1 MWMGVKMRKRNH
13 LIGEWKFTGP
23 GNRIEEITLPH
34 TWNSKDGQDGGDDYW
49 RGTCEYEKIIEK
61 PVCAKGD
68 RIYLEFLGVN
78 ASGTVILNE
87 HEVCHH
93 DGGYSTFRVDVTDY
107 LMDSNKLVIRVN
119 NEKNRTV
126 YPQRADFTFYG
137 GIYRPINIITVPEQ
151 HFDLDYYGSEGIK
164 VTAMPEGENGMVSV
178 ETFHNASTADV
189 HIYILN
195 KEGEIVAERMEQSI
209 VKILMKDVHLWQG
222 TSDPYLYTAVSELV
236 ENGVV
241 LDRVKTRF
249 GFRTFCVDPK
259 RGFYLNGMKYPLHGV
274 SRHQDRKD
282 FGNAITVEDQDED
295 MRLIR
300 EVGANAIRLAH
311 YQHDQYFY
319 DLCDEVGMVISAETP
334 YISEHMPEA
343 NENSALQMKE
353 LIVQNYHHPS
363 ILLWG
368 ISNEITI
375 KEEYHKDMMEHHKRL
390 NDLCHTMDPNR
401 VTVAA
406 IYAMC
411 PMFHSVVHRGADITG
426 YNLYLGWYVPGLWLN
441 DLFLKAFHFF
451 YPKRNIGY
459 SEYGAEGMPNL
470 HSSRPKRGDNTEEY
484 QCLYHEYML
493 KCFDRHPFM
502 WGTFVWNMFDFAA
515 DARNQ
520 GGEAGMNHKGLV
532 TFDRKVKKD
541 SFYLYKA
548 WWSGE
553 AFVHLC
559 GSRYVNRTDEVT
571 LVKVYSNQKEVEL
584 YQNGKLIDK
593 KSGQRVFE
601 FKVRLEKHNEI
612 VAKSGTLKDVIK
624 INKVEQMDSN
634 YRLKKVDSKNWV

>member
-1 MWMGVKMRKRNH
+1 MWMGAKMRIRNQ
-13 LIGEWKFTGP
+13 LIDEWKFTGH
-23 GNRIEEITLPH
+23 GNKIEKISLPH

-49 RGTCEYEKIIEK
+49 RGTCEYEKTIEK
-61 PVCAKGD
+61 PVCEKND

-78 ASGTVILNE
+78 ASGTVILNG
-87 HEVCHH
+87 HEVYHH
-93 DGGYSTFRVDVTDY
+93 DGGYSTFRVDVTDH
-107 LMDSNKLVIRVN
+107 LADTNNLVIRVN

-137 GIYRPINIITVPEQ
+137 GIYRPINIITVPKQ

-164 VTAMPEGENGMVSV
+164 VTAVPEGENGEVTV
-178 ETFHNASTADV
+178 ELFHNATNADV

-195 KEGEIVAERMEQSI
+195 SDGEIVAEGMNQSI
-209 VKILMKDVHLWQG
+209 EKITIKDVHLWQG
-222 TSDPYLYTAVSELV
+222 TSDPYLYTAVAELV
-236 ENGVV
+236 EDGVV
-241 LDRVKTRF
+241 LDSVKTRF
-249 GFRTFCVDPK
+249 GFRTFGVDPK
-259 RGFYLNGMKYPLHGV
+259 SGFYLNGKKYPLHGI

-300 EVGANAIRLAH
+300 EIGANAIRLAH

-343 NENSALQMKE
+343 NENSMLQMKE
-353 LIVQNYHHPS
+353 LIVQNYNHPS
-363 ILLWG
+363 IMLWG

-375 KEEYHKDMMEHHKRL
+375 KEEHHKDMMDHHDRL
-390 NDLCHTMDPNR
+390 NELCHKMDPNR
-401 VTVAA
+401 ITVLA

-426 YNLYLGWYVPGLWLN
+426 YNLYLGWYVPGMWLN
-441 DLFLKAFHFF
+441 DLFLKAFHLF
-451 YPKRNIGY
+451 YPNRSIGY

-484 QCLYHEYML
+484 QCLYQEYML
-493 KCFDRHPFM
+493 KCFARHPFM

-520 GGEAGMNHKGLV
+520 GGEPGMNHKGLI

-548 WWSGE
+548 WWSE
-553 AFVHLC
+553 DAFVHLC
-559 GSRYVNRTDEVT
+559 GSRYINRTDDVT
-571 LVKVYSNQKEVEL
+571 LVKVYSNQTEIEL
-584 YQNGKLIDK
+584 YQNGTLIEK

-601 FKVRLEKHNEI
+601 FKVRLEKYNEI
-612 VAKSGTLKDVIK
+612 VVKSGKLNDAIR
-624 INKVEQMDSN
+624 INKVERMDPN
-634 YRLKKVDSKNWV
+634 YKLKKADSKNWV